1 MNDREKIMKNR
12 IMLMGLI
19 LLLSALSNGH
29 ASTVGQSS
37 GVREQ
42 VTQWFDEKK
51 YLEDQLRYERGYG
64 QLQEVV
70 KQLLMAIKQKY
81 SAIVAGGAVPAV
93 TKNPAV
99 LGDYMS
105 GRYLKN
111 IREGK

>member
-1 MNDREKIMKNR
+1 MKNR
-12 IMLMGLI
+12 IMFMGLI
-19 LLLSALSNGH
+19 LVLSALRDGH
-29 ASTVGQSS
+29 ASVIGQQG

-42 VTQWFDEKK
+42 VAQWFDEKK
-51 YLEDQLRYERGYG
+51 YLEDQLQYERGYG

-93 TKNPAV
+93 TKNPRLV
-99 LGDYMS
+99 SDYMG